1 VTAGIVLRYNYI
13 ARTDKDK
20 PPVGGRFFGGTG
32 LASKT
37 VSRNR
42 RRKAAERRPVD
53 QAALAGI
60 VGYRLRLAQL
70 HVFKDFLKTFEDLA
84 IRPID
89 YSILR
94 LIETNPGVRQ
104 GELAR
109 ALGVKRANMVSLI
122 HGLEER
128 GLARRRTVNSDKRAN
143 ALHLTKAGKAFVTE
157 MQKIW
162 QAHEDRVVA
171 RLGGGEARKQLLA
184 ILDKLA
190 PLH

>member
-20 PPVGGRFFGGTG
+20 PPISSACLEEPR
-32 LASKT
+32 LAARSP
-37 VSRNR
+37 SRTR
-42 RRKAAERRPVD
+42 RRRPAEPRAVD
-53 QAALAGI
+53 QSALSGI

-70 HVFKDFLKTFEDLA
+70 HVFKDFLKTFETLG
-84 IRPID
+84 IRPVD

-94 LIETNPGVRQ
+94 LIESNPGIRQ

-109 ALGVKRANMVSLI
+109 ALGIKRANMVSLI

-128 GLARRRTVNSDKRAN
+128 GLARRRTVDSDKRAN
-143 ALHLTKAGKAFVTE
+143 ALHLTKSGKTFVKE
-157 MQKIW
+157 MQQIW
-162 QAHEDRVVA
+162 RTHEDRVVT
-171 RLGGGEARKQLLA
+171 RLGGGEARDALLT

>member
-1 VTAGIVLRYNYI
+1 
-13 ARTDKDK
+13 
-20 PPVGGRFFGGTG
+20 
-32 LASKT
+32 
-37 VSRNR
+37 
-42 RRKAAERRPVD
+42 
-53 QAALAGI
+53 
-60 VGYRLRLAQL
+60 
-70 HVFKDFLKTFEDLA
+70 
-84 IRPID
+84 
-89 YSILR
+89 
-94 LIETNPGVRQ
+94 
-104 GELAR
+104 
-109 ALGVKRANMVSLI
+109 MVSLI

>member
-1 VTAGIVLRYNYI
+1 LTAKRPSR
-13 ARTDKDK
+13 AR
-20 PPVGGRFFGGTG
+20 PPR
-32 LASKT
+32 
-37 VSRNR
+37 
-42 RRKAAERRPVD
+42 AAERCPVD